1 MEVQFKTR
9 NLRKQYQDS
18 DAAIR
23 RWGSDVARRYIARI
37 SQLYAMNELTEADSI
52 ISLRPH
58 PLNGSRKG
66 ELSIHLTGTWQLILK
81 AGDAGESVTIM
92 GVSEKNGD

>member
-1 MEVQFKTR
+1 MEVQFKTQR
-9 NLRKQYQDS
+9 LRKHYQDS
-18 DAAIR
+18 DTAFR

-37 SQLYAMNELTEADSI
+37 SQLYAMKGLTEADSI

-66 ELSIHLTGTWQLILK
+66 ELSIHLTGRWQLILK
-81 AGDAGESVTIM
+81 AGDTGESVTIM
-92 GVSEKNGD
+92 GVSENNGD